1 MSTVGSASR
10 GSAEQP
16 SERREQLLQIAARL
30 IAHRGYSATT
40 VRDIADEAGI
50 LSGSLYH
57 HFSSKE
63 AILEEILRSFLD
75 TLLERFE
82 QLEATGGAPKEI
94 LDQLI
99 DHAFSTIERYPDA
112 VQLYQN
118 ESAFLS
124 GQPGFE
130 FVADESARIEDIWLR
145 TIRRGQE
152 EGMFR
157 EGMEAAIIY
166 RFIRDAVWSTV
177 RWYHP
182 GGRFTAV
189 SVRDHYLDLLHGGL
203 LR

>member
-1 MSTVGSASR
+1 MTAVRNASR
-10 GSAEQP
+10 GGSDQP

-63 AILEEILRSFLD
+63 AILEEILRSFMD
-75 TLLERFE
+75 SLLERFE
-82 QLEATGGAPKEI
+82 QIEASGGAPKDV

-99 DHAFSTIERYPDA
+99 DHAFATIDKYPDA

-118 ESAFLS
+118 ESSFLAQ
-124 GQPGFE
+124 QPGFE
-130 FVADESARIEDIWLR
+130 FVAQESARIEEIWLR
-145 TIRRGQE
+145 TIRRGQS

-157 EGMEAAIIY
+157 ENLEATIVY
-166 RFIRDAVWSTV
+166 RFIRDSVWSTV

-189 SVRDHYLDLLHGGL
+189 SVRDHYLDFLHGGL